1 MTRILADLPD
11 DDIKWLDVRASEQGT
26 SRTSMLREVIAWY
39 RRRLERA
46 A

>member
-1 MTRILADLPD
+1 MTCILADLSHH
-11 DDIKWLDVRASEQGT
+11 DIKWLDARATEQGT
-26 SRTSMLREVIAWY
+26 SRASMLREVIARD